1 MFKSPSAIVL
11 FTGLAL
17 AVGSSALLAQP
28 DQGRGGHGQAQMRG
42 QSEGKSGAGRSAA
55 PQRQEREDRHEQR
68 ERHEQRDRYEY
79 RDRDRNHDRDPRWLD
94 DRREESRSGRFRVDH
109 DRVRVVIGGH
119 RDYWSPGPA
128 LPPGIR
134 KNLQRGKPLPPGID
148 RHWLDGRLERQLP
161 RYYGH
166 EWVRVG
172 NDLVLIS
179 VSTRVIN
186 DVLHDIFH

>member
-1 MFKSPSAIVL
+1 MFKSRSALVL
-11 FTGLAL
+11 FTGLTL
-17 AVGSSALLAQP
+17 VVGSSSLLAQP
-28 DQGRGGHGQAQMRG
+28 DQGRGGPGQSQMRV
-42 QSEGKSGAGRSAA
+42 QSEGKSGAGRPAT
-55 PQRQEREDRHEQR
+55 PQRQDRHEQR
-68 ERHEQRDRYEY
+68 ERYEY
-79 RDRDRNHDRDPRWLD
+79 REQDHDREPRWLD

>member
-1 MFKSPSAIVL
+1 MFKSRSAIVL
-11 FTGLAL
+11 LTGLAL
-17 AVGSSALLAQP
+17 AVGSAALLAQP
-28 DQGRGGHGQAQMRG
+28 DQGQGGPGQSQMRV
-42 QSEGKSGAGRSAA
+42 QSEGKSGAGRQAA
-55 PQRQEREDRHEQR
+55 PQREERQDRYEQR
-68 ERHEQRDRYEY
+68 ERHEQRDRYES
-79 RDRDRNHDRDPRWLD
+79 RDQDRNREPRWLD

>member
-1 MFKSPSAIVL
+1 MSKSRSAVVL

-17 AVGSSALLAQP
+17 VAGSPALLAEPGNGKNEHPQ
-28 DQGRGGHGQAQMRG
+28 QMHS
-42 QSEGKSGAGRSAA
+42 QHEGKGGQGQKGAA
-55 PQRQEREDRHEQR
+55 PQGQKPQNGSHPQSGGKPAGGGQSSHDGRGDFHVDSDRI
-68 ERHEQRDRYEY
+68 
-79 RDRDRNHDRDPRWLD
+79 
-94 DRREESRSGRFRVDH
+94 RVT
-109 DRVRVVIGGH
+109 IGDS
-119 RDYWSPGPA
+119 RDYWSPGKA

-134 KNLQRGKPLPPGID
+134 QNLQRGKPLPPGID

>member
-1 MFKSPSAIVL
+1 MFKSRSAIVL

-17 AVGSSALLAQP
+17 AVGSAALLAQP
-28 DQGRGGHGQAQMRG
+28 DQGRGGPGQSQMRV
-42 QSEGKSGAGRSAA
+42 QSEGKHGAGR
-55 PQRQEREDRHEQR
+55 QDRHEQ
-68 ERHEQRDRYEY
+68 HERYEY
-79 RDRDRNHDRDPRWLD
+79 REQDREPRWLD

-119 RDYWSPGPA
+119 RDYWSPGSA

-148 RHWLDGRLERQLP
+148 KHWLDGRLERQLP
-161 RYYGH
+161 RYFGH

-186 DVLHDIFH
+186 DVLHDIFN